1 LEQKQET
8 ELVIPSNWVKDN
20 FVLLPTVLNANAL
33 EDRREP
39 KFPLVKV
46 KLVSGKYY
54 FFNIYEFGVLY

>member
-1 LEQKQET
+1 MEQKQET

-39 KFPLVKV
+39 KFPLV
-46 KLVSGKYY
+46 VSGKYY

>member
-20 FVLLPTVLNANAL
+20 FVLLPTVLNTVLNANAL

-39 KFPLVKV
+39 KFPLV
-46 KLVSGKYY
+46 VSGKYY